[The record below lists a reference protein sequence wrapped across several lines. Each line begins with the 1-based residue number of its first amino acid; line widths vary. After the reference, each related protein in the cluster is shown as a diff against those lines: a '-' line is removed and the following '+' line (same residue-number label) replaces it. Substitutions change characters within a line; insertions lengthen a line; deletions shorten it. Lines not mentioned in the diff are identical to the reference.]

1 MKAYKY
7 TVKEVQSNINVLLTD
22 MELLILQRKAI
33 NKAISAKK
41 SQIKFWQEFD
51 LSQLK
56 AF

>member
-1 MKAYKY
+1 MEY

-22 MELLILQRKAI
+22 MDLLILQRKSL
-33 NKAISAKK
+33 NKTITDKK
-41 SQIKFWQEFD
+41 NQIKYWQEFD